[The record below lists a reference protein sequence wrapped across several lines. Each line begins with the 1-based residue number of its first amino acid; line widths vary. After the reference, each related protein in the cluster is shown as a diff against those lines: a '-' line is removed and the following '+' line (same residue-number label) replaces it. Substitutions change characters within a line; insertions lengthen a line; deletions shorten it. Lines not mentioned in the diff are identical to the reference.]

1 MRIIT
6 WQQVPSASNDEQA
19 SNSNDEQ
26 SDEIADR
33 ELSPPLV
40 PEATFISAIVAAATQ
55 QPPPAQ
61 HLDADV
67 STTADVSNTVTGGKF
82 TEAEVTALDTA
93 IQSYQHVSQ
102 IFSLSLIVNNFPAG
116 SQPDP

>member
-1 MRIIT
+1 MRIVT
-6 WQQVPSASNDEQA
+6 WQQVPLASNDAQA
-19 SNSNDEQ
+19 SNDEQ

-67 STTADVSNTVTGGKF
+67 STTADVSNTVKGGKL
-82 TEAEVTALDTA
+82 TEAEVTA
-93 IQSYQHVSQ
+93 
-102 IFSLSLIVNNFPAG
+102 G
-116 SQPDP
+116 SIPLFKVISM